1 LLIKIWE
8 ITWKHIADKDLRN
21 LHLNKGDATVYSM
34 VNSEMINNIQT
45 DSGDSKWFIISIN
58 LVLVHPSCSGKR
70 PQNNFTVVICNKTT
84 DRQGLFQKDLS
95 KTMCLN
101 ITHKWQIYNAKYTSI
116 KVSLSDQS
124 HFSPSFQWCYS
135 YVLPLPLTTCQY
147 LHYSITSMTRPM
159 STLLSVVFKLISYL
173 FTSAMHVLS
182 AARVQ
187 KFDNEIISLYS
198 LSSMYAMPTAL

>member
-1 LLIKIWE
+1 
-8 ITWKHIADKDLRN
+8 
-21 LHLNKGDATVYSM
+21 M

-101 ITHKWQIYNAKYTSI
+101 ITHK
-116 KVSLSDQS
+116 
-124 HFSPSFQWCYS
+124 
-135 YVLPLPLTTCQY
+135 
-147 LHYSITSMTRPM
+147 
-159 STLLSVVFKLISYL
+159 
-173 FTSAMHVLS
+173 
-182 AARVQ
+182 
-187 KFDNEIISLYS
+187 
-198 LSSMYAMPTAL
+198 